1 MKTNK
6 AIAKRFTIK
15 GKGKKK
21 KLIKRAEGQDHF
33 NARESG
39 NTKRAKRTDK
49 TMTNTLKKTL
59 LRAMPYSL

>member
-1 MKTNK
+1 MKTNQ
-6 AIAKRFTIK
+6 AVAKRFKIK

-33 NARESG
+33 NARQNG

-49 TMTNTLKKTL
+49 TMTKTLTKTL
-59 LRAMPYSL
+59 LRAMPHSS